1 MFVMH
6 SQIFLGGLPVSFE
19 KSEIRFVFQ
28 DGIYSNTNFDK
39 FCGNWIDPIHF
50 PGFALNASD
59 SF

>member
-39 FCGNWIDPIHF
+39 FCGN
-50 PGFALNASD
+50 
-59 SF
+59 